1 MLFSGIN
8 SRLINPFD
16 GASGESLPDQNNGTS
31 TWSRTNSKL
40 AGKIL
45 ADCNKSLKH
54 PKIRKHPSAS
64 APLPPGR
71 CRSLTAGVDAGVA
84 DRFVFVAGR
93 VFLQFTQDL
102 LHGRLQASGRSGC
115 VWVRLCVLVGGYFK
129 ATETVTTSPN
139 APRWGRWFIPTD
151 RPMMPGPGRQS
162 WWKQEAAV
170 WIRFIKKPAVVT
182 PREETATLT
191 IK

>member
-1 MLFSGIN
+1 MLFSGFN

-115 VWVRLCVLVGGYFK
+115 VCACWSVVILRIRRQWQH
-129 ATETVTTSPN
+129 
-139 APRWGRWFIPTD
+139 PRTPRDEGDDSFPQTGQWC
-151 RPMMPGPGRQS
+151 Q
-162 WWKQEAAV
+162 A
-170 WIRFIKKPAVVT
+170 PAVN
-182 PREETATLT
+182 PGENRKLLFG
-191 IK
+191 